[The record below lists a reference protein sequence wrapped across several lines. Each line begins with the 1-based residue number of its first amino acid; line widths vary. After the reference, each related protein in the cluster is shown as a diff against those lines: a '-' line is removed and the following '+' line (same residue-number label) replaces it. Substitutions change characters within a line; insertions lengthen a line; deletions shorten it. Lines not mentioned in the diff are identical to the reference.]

1 MLDDSR
7 LLPGGPSEGVHM
19 GLNDL
24 VNKGKDLLD
33 SEKAEQVSDDIL
45 AKGSDFADQKTG
57 GKYSGQID
65 QGVEH
70 LDRQIGNQ

>member
-1 MLDDSR
+1 
-7 LLPGGPSEGVHM
+7 M

-45 AKGSDFADQKTG
+45 AKGSELADQKTG
-57 GKYSGQID
+57 GKYTERID
-65 QGVEH
+65 QAVAH
-70 LDRQIGNQ
+70 LDKHIGNQ